1 MVLVMAWKKMVF
13 VKIILG
19 VKSAYIVILMR
30 ENAKNKKLEQ
40 ANFGLNQKF
49 DNVKREMKEKG
60 KEN

>member
-1 MVLVMAWKKMVF
+1 MNIKEK
-13 VKIILG
+13 
-19 VKSAYIVILMR
+19 
-30 ENAKNKKLEQ
+30 ENNEKNKKLEQ